1 MEHWKGALEYS
12 QAFCVNKA
20 EPSWCPKPL
29 QQQGCSS
36 GAPGGFPSSADVA
49 ADKCLPLRDKAPGC
63 MAELPESRNA
73 SKRLFLWLPV
83 SKSSLLKASNGYVAP
98 GHYCSYLPGFLPG
111 TKNRFGHYLP
121 NPPQV
126 TACPTLHG
134 CKQRS
139 VDPATTN
146 KAPTYISGDTHLTVK

>member
-1 MEHWKGALEYS
+1 
-12 QAFCVNKA
+12 
-20 EPSWCPKPL
+20 
-29 QQQGCSS
+29 
-36 GAPGGFPSSADVA
+36 
-49 ADKCLPLRDKAPGC
+49 

-146 KAPTYISGDTHLTVK
+146 KAPTYISGDTHLTVKKYNHTRGHQVTLIKTQMQTQTSHAINISSIIRMMGSHSPRTAKHHLFKD